1 MSQWGFDPL
10 IRFYKLWVF
19 IELDPRHLCF
29 AFLIMTV
36 KGAQLS
42 LSLSYNDFNAIEI
55 FGVYFLI
62 EVKNFQYS
70 WFLLELVCDI
80 VKLRPIS
87 INRFPSQRLLS
98 NLINI
103 IRFHES
109 QEIFVQEMSWAIV
122 IHKWI
127 YFLWRFQIWSNQ
139 YFVAVSAKCSKS
151 CKSQSSVL

>member
-19 IELDPRHLCF
+19 IELDPRHFCF
-29 AFLIMTV
+29 AFLIMIV

-62 EVKNFQYS
+62 EVKIFQYS

-87 INRFPSQRLLS
+87 INR
-98 NLINI
+98 
-103 IRFHES
+103 
-109 QEIFVQEMSWAIV
+109 
-122 IHKWI
+122 
-127 YFLWRFQIWSNQ
+127 
-139 YFVAVSAKCSKS
+139 VS
-151 CKSQSSVL
+151 